1 MSAAVFP
8 DGPMFPRL
16 GAAALQP
23 SEPWFVVAPRL
34 DEPAAG
40 KIARREIFA
49 RWLAPADIRSGRTTA
64 LDRIRLIWVPFWR
77 IEVAVDG
84 FHVSLFDGHPG
95 GHGALRIPLPMMSPT
110 HRTGPLMVSARSA
123 FECPVGV
130 PRSLSR
136 GGLSRRALEVTAGE
150 LGPES
155 AVSSSPAG
163 EVETLDCDVS
173 REVAEGAARQAALR
187 AVEPSHALY
196 TKYEARVLEAILV
209 RYPIYYLRYRYD
221 GEAREHGPEHCAV
234 AVSAHSG
241 RVVAAKHPP
250 SGRAVAGKLKR
261 LFSFR

>member
-8 DGPMFPRL
+8 DGPMFPPL

-23 SEPWFVVAPRL
+23 TEPWFVVAPRL

-84 FHVSLFDGHPG
+84 FHVSLFDGRVG
-95 GHGALRIPLPMMSPT
+95 GDEASRIPLPMVSPR
-110 HRTGPLMVSARSA
+110 HRTGPLMVSARAA
-123 FECPVGV
+123 FQCPIGV
-130 PRSLSR
+130 PRSLSHR
-136 GGLSRRALEVTAGE
+136 GLFPAPE
-150 LGPES
+150 LAEGDIRPES
-155 AVSSSPAG
+155 AVWSSPARDA
-163 EVETLDCDVS
+163 ETLDCDIS

-196 TKYEARVLEAILV
+196 TKYDARVLDARLV

-241 RVVAAKHPP
+241 TVVAAKHP
-250 SGRAVAGKLKR
+250 SSRRAVAGKLKR
-261 LFSFR
+261 ILSFK

>member
-8 DGPMFPRL
+8 DGPLFPRL
-16 GAAALQP
+16 GAGALQP

-40 KIARREIFA
+40 KVARREIFS
-49 RWLAPADIRSGRTTA
+49 RWLAPADIRSGRATA
-64 LDRIRLIWVPFWR
+64 LDRIRLIRVPFWR

-95 GHGALRIPLPMMSPT
+95 GPGGFRIPLPMMSPR

-123 FECPVGV
+123 FVCPIGV
-130 PRSLSR
+130 PRSLSER
-136 GGLSRRALEVTAGE
+136 GLFPRALEVAAGDLE
-150 LGPES
+150 PA

-163 EVETLDCDVS
+163 EVETLECDVS
-173 REVAEGAARQAALR
+173 REVAEAAARQAALR

-196 TKYEARVLEAILV
+196 TKYEARVLEARLV

-221 GEAREHGPEHCAV
+221 GEACDHGPEHCAV
-234 AVSAHSG
+234 AVSAYSG
-241 RVVAAKHPP
+241 GVVAAKHPP

-261 LFSFR
+261 LLSFR